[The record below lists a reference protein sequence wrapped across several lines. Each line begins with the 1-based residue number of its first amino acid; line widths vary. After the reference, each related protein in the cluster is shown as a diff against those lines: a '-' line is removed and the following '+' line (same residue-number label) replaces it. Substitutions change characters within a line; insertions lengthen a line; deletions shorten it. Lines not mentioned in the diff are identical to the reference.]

1 MYALD
6 EEDNVIQT
14 TNDAISKTFNR
25 MGIGLLLTAIVAYLT
40 FSSGWYLKLI
50 VGSYYPV
57 LAITEILVV
66 LLFSFM
72 YRKLSPAMVT
82 FLFYSY
88 AILNGVTLSV
98 IFALYTL
105 ENIFSAFL
113 VSALLFIGLSVY
125 GEKTKKDL
133 TKLGNIFSVGLIVGI
148 IVSIVN
154 LFLHSSMLMIIIDW
168 GMLLLFC
175 GITAYD
181 MNKIKYMQQYV
192 ECDEE
197 KIYVYCAMQLY
208 LDFINIFLRLL
219 SITSRRRK

>member
-1 MYALD
+1 MD
-6 EEDNVIQT
+6 VVENEDFAIQT
-14 TNDAISKTFNR
+14 SNNAIVKTFNR

-40 FSSGWYLKLI
+40 FSSGWYLKLLF
-50 VGSYYPV
+50 GSYYSL
-57 LAITEILVV
+57 LAIAEILVV
-66 LLFSFM
+66 ILFSFM

-88 AILNGVTLSV
+88 AILNGITLSV

-105 ENIFSAFL
+105 ENIFSAFF
-113 VSALLFIGLSVY
+113 VSSLLFIGLAIY
-125 GEKTKKDL
+125 GEKTQKDL
-133 TKLGNIFSVGLIVGI
+133 TKLGTVFSVGLIVGI
-148 IVSIVN
+148 IVSIIN
-154 LFLHSSMLMIIIDW
+154 LFLHSSMLMIAIDW

-192 ECDEE
+192 ECDDE